1 MIAPTCH
8 DLPELIESDPA
19 TAWSWG
25 DREGPEASRPA
36 SSMAPVWTSPDHN
49 RREKTYP
56 PLETL
61 DADQ

>member
-1 MIAPTCH
+1 MTVPTCH
-8 DLPELIESDPA
+8 DLPVLIDGDPA
-19 TAWSWG
+19 TAWTW
-25 DREGPEASRPA
+25 DREGPEASRPT
-36 SSMAPVWTSPDHN
+36 SSMAPVSPSPDHN